1 MAQTK
6 KMNLSFFV
14 EIQKDLTASG
24 ELIRARQDEKQALMN
39 EFDKECK
46 RFFFGKIS
54 ERALASSVK
63 KTNLEL
69 KRLDKSIRDTM
80 SRARNISMR
89 EMVLVSAQAPISY
102 KATLSGI
109 VGGKKKKAVKRKVV
123 RKKKVVKKAKK
134 RVVKKSVK
142 RKVSKRKAARKKK
155 K

>member
-80 SRARNISMR
+80 SRARNISTR
-89 EMVLVSAQAPISY
+89 EMVLVSAQSPISY

-109 VGGKKKKAVKRKVV
+109 VGGKKKKAAKRKVV

-142 RKVSKRKAARKKK
+142 RKVARKKK

>member
-89 EMVLVSAQAPISY
+89 EMVLVSAQSPISY

-155 K
+155 

>member
-80 SRARNISMR
+80 SRARNISTR

-109 VGGKKKKAVKRKVV
+109 VGGKKKKAAKRKVV

-142 RKVSKRKAARKKK
+142 RKVARKKK

>member
-89 EMVLVSAQAPISY
+89 EMVLVSAQSPISY